1 MRSEYE
7 PLFGGSPSSNVGGS
21 GDDSDLERVRERFQA
36 AVAPFLRS
44 PVSWL
49 AWSVVLPTAAKLH
62 PWAWMSFGLQ
72 GVMLLWSGAI
82 LAGGLVEGSVLL
94 RVRRRVR
101 PSPLVGWV
109 LHAQGNMSLMGLV
122 LSVFLVWW
130 GQAAALPGLWL
141 LLVGHSFYVLGGLA
155 FPPFRLYGLV
165 FQLGGAA
172 ALWPSTSALDLF
184 AGVTGAA
191 NLWLAW
197 KVWRAG
203 RST

>member
-1 MRSEYE
+1 MSSEYE
-7 PLFGGSPSSNVGGS
+7 PLFS
-21 GDDSDLERVRERFQA
+21 GDPSRAHAGGDETDLERVRQRFQSA
-36 AVAPFLRS
+36 IAPFLRS

-49 AWSVVLPTAAKLH
+49 AWSVVLPAAAKLH
-62 PWAWMSFGLQ
+62 PWAWTRFGLQ

-82 LAGGLVEGSVLL
+82 LAGGLVEGATLW
-94 RVRRRVR
+94 RVRRRVT

-109 LHAQGNMSLMGLV
+109 LHAQGNASLVGLA
-122 LSVFLVWW
+122 LSVFLVWL
-130 GQAAALPGLWL
+130 GFAAALPGLWL

-155 FPPFRLYGLV
+155 FAPFRLYGLV

-172 ALWPSTSALDLF
+172 ALWPGTNALNVF

-197 KVWRAG
+197 KVWRVG
-203 RST
+203 HSG

>member
-1 MRSEYE
+1 MSSEYE
-7 PLFGGSPSSNVGGS
+7 PLFGGGS
-21 GDDSDLERVRERFQA
+21 ATRTEAADGSDLDRVRERFQR

-44 PVSWL
+44 PLSWL

-62 PWAWMSFGLQ
+62 PWAWTVFGLQ
-72 GVMLLWSGAI
+72 GMLLLWSGAI
-82 LAGGLVEGSVLL
+82 LVGSLVEGLTLL
-94 RVRRRVR
+94 RVRRRIS

-109 LHAQGNMSLMGLV
+109 LHAQGNVSLVGLA
-122 LSVFLVWW
+122 LSVFLVWL
-130 GQAAALPGLWL
+130 GQAHALPGLWL

-172 ALWPSTSALDLF
+172 ALWPATNPLNVF
-184 AGVTGAA
+184 AGITGAA

-197 KVWRAG
+197 KVWRG
-203 RST
+203 GQG